1 MVLVAPDP
9 VRLRPCR
16 DGAGGGAGAV
26 AVAPKSALLAQL
38 RASSRVRPCFDGLA
52 GGLRA
57 WLEDAAFTAVTARGE
72 GAAPLYAGPHR
83 LLGPPPGAR
92 EGEAPAGAVP
102 WEARVLACLVRALF
116 RQLVTVG
123 VIAEPL
129 DDALDALRIDG
140 GEPDVVRH
148 VESLAGG
155 PRGQLA
161 QAVEAHA
168 AHLGALVPRFDPA
181 LLPRTG
187 DRVAIPLAGG
197 RVVLGGVFDLLVGA
211 GRPDG
216 SSLHALG
223 VSVDGAPD
231 RARWA
236 LHYLALLE
244 LLRSG
249 TPPLRLV
256 LLESASGSF
265 AVEDVREEHLR
276 GVAAHVAEWLAGH
289 AAGVADA

>member
-1 MVLVAPDP
+1 MAV
-9 VRLRPCR
+9 
-16 DGAGGGAGAV
+16 AV

-38 RASSRVRPCFDGLA
+38 RECTGVRPCFDGLA

-57 WLEDAAFTAVTARGE
+57 WLEDAAFTAVTARGQ
-72 GAAPLYAGPHR
+72 GAPPLYAGPHR
-83 LLGPPPGAR
+83 LLGPPA
-92 EGEAPAGAVP
+92 GEKDAEAAAGAVP
-102 WEARVLACLVRALF
+102 WEARVLARLVRALF

-129 DDALDALRIDG
+129 SDALDALRIDG

-155 PRGQLA
+155 SRARLA
-161 QAVEAHA
+161 QTVEAHA

-181 LLPRTG
+181 FLPRTD

-211 GRPDG
+211 GRRGAP
-216 SSLHALG
+216 SPCAIG
-223 VSVDGAPD
+223 VTVDGAPD

-256 LLESASGSF
+256 LLQSASGSF
-265 AVEDVREEHLR
+265 AVEDVHEEHLR
-276 GVAAHVAEWLAGH
+276 AVVAHVAEWLAGH
-289 AAGVADA
+289 PAGVSDA